1 MPSEQTPIYQAEPW
15 EIYLPVINYKS
26 SGVDVEAG
34 DSLVDWLKE
43 SSPKTTPHAD
53 RLVSGIGGFA
63 AIFRAGFPEM
73 KKPCLVSSTDG
84 VGTKIKLASQFETY
98 EGVGQD
104 LVAMCVN
111 DLVCCGAKP
120 LFFLDYYAT
129 GKLELEA
136 ARSFLAGVRKACH
149 DSECA
154 LIGGETAEMP
164 GLYHGKDF
172 DAAGFSVGIVDEDR
186 ILGAHRVKPGFK
198 VIGIESSGFH
208 SNGFSL
214 LRKVFE
220 TELDKWRDLLMRPTH
235 LYARVAMEL
244 NDQDLVAA
252 IANITGGGMENIP
265 RVMPKGTVLP
275 LIDWAW
281 PPEFGEVQDR
291 SGLSREEM
299 LKTLNCGIG
308 LVLIVDPA
316 NVAKVETIV
325 AKHKYKT
332 YSLGT
337 IGEAADKNAE
347 PEVRY

>member
-1 MPSEQTPIYQAEPW
+1 M
-15 EIYLPVINYKS
+15 PVINYKS

-43 SSPKTTPHAD
+43 SGPRTMPHAD

-84 VGTKIKLASQFETY
+84 VGTKIKLASEFEMY
-98 EGVGQD
+98 EGAGQD

-111 DLVCCGAKP
+111 DLVCAGAQP

-129 GKLELEA
+129 GKLELSA
-136 ARSFLAGVRKACH
+136 AQRFLKGIRDACIAS
-149 DSECA
+149 DCA

-172 DAAGFSVGIVDEDR
+172 DAAGFAVGIVDEDK
-186 ILGAHRVKPGFK
+186 ILGAHRVSVGSK
-198 VIGIESSGFH
+198 VIGLESSGFH
-208 SNGFSL
+208 SNGYSL

-220 TELDKWRDLLMRPTH
+220 GDLEKWRDVLMRPTH
-235 LYARVAMEL
+235 LYARVVL
-244 NDQDLVAA
+244 DLVKEDLVQAV
-252 IANITGGGMENIP
+252 ANVTGGGMENLP
-265 RVMPKGTVLP
+265 RVMPKGCVLP

-281 PPEFGEVQDR
+281 PSEFLEVQDR

-299 LKTLNCGIG
+299 LKTLNCGVG
-308 LVLIVDPA
+308 LALFVDPA
-316 NVAKVETIV
+316 KVAQVEAVV
-325 AKHKYKT
+325 ARHKFKT
-332 YSLGT
+332 MSLGT
-337 IGEAADKNAE
+337 LAKADSVGAE